1 MFHPQRALA
10 FVRSALL
17 LGVVAACADQPVSP
31 SAAADDE
38 SPASFSAAGGRSPRD
53 VPAVKMDLPPAA
65 RPWDNDPAALA
76 QAVAGGGGFAVVAFK
91 EPGSGRA
98 LATGRR
104 GAVTAGTVRA
114 GLQLLERNGAEVIE
128 LLDGIG
134 AARVRMDP
142 AAAAEISRHPLIDFV
157 EPRQYGQLQAQTTP
171 AGISLVGAPDF
182 WSQTG
187 VTGAGARIEI
197 IDTGHQQGHVDLP
210 YVSSY
215 NCAGLYGG
223 CDDAG
228 GVGWHGTHVLGI
240 VTARNN
246 TDGVVG
252 VAPGIAPSDVF
263 MYGACDS
270 SYGSCPTDQVT
281 AGINAGIWN
290 AHVINMSLSQPYD
303 AAQSNAI
310 AQAWSSGIVIVA
322 AAGNNLS
329 NSPQYPAAYANVIG
343 VSGVLSNKNFAGSG
357 TTVCGGYSN
366 YGSHVDMAA
375 PFEVQSTI
383 GINSYGTLCGTSMAA
398 PHVTGAAALLKS
410 QNPGW
415 TNQQIVDTLFAR
427 AEDLGTA
434 GRDDFYGYGLVRLL
448 RPAGPPPPT
457 ANITGPTS
465 INAAGS
471 YTWYA
476 NAAGGNGT
484 YTYSWE
490 YRVQGGAW
498 TAVGCGCPSYTQTV
512 ATTDPSFEI
521 RVTVTSAGLTGS
533 DTHLVGTTPSPALG
547 VTITGP
553 VVRLPGGSGT
563 WAANATGGTGTYTY
577 QWQYRSHLS
586 TTWTNVG
593 NGTATYTRNA
603 PPASFYLRVTVTSGG
618 MSATS
623 PEHYVSVPENNPGGD
638 CGYNNWGQWVCW

>member
-1 MFHPQRALA
+1 MIRSKSVIT

-17 LGVVAACADQPVSP
+17 LAVVAACADQPVSP
-31 SAAADDE
+31 NAAAAEGE
-38 SPASFSAAGGRSPRD
+38 SLAASSAAGRGSPRD
-53 VPAVKMDLPPAA
+53 VPEVQIALPPAA
-65 RPWDNDPAALA
+65 RPWDSDPAALQ
-76 QAVAGGGGFAVVAFK
+76 QAIAGGDGYAIVAFK

-104 GAVTAGTVRA
+104 AAVTAGTVRA
-114 GLQLLERNGAEVIE
+114 GLQLLERHGAEVVE

-134 AARVRMDP
+134 AARVRIDP
-142 AAAAEISRHPLIDFV
+142 AAAAEISRHPLVDFV
-157 EPRQYGQLQAQTTP
+157 EPRQYGKLQAQTTP
-171 AGISLVGAPDF
+171 WGISLVGAPDF

-215 NCAGLYGG
+215 NCAGLNGG
-223 CDDAG
+223 CDDGSA
-228 GVGWHGTHVLGI
+228 VGWHGTHVLGI

-252 VAPGIAPSDVF
+252 VAPGINGSDVF

-270 SYGSCPTDQVT
+270 TYGSCPTDQVT
-281 AGINAGIWN
+281 AGINAGIWSAN
-290 AHVINMSLSQPYD
+290 VINLSLSQPYD
-303 AAQSNAI
+303 AAQANAV
-310 AQAWSSGIVIVA
+310 AQAWGNGIVIVA

-357 TTVCGGYSN
+357 TTACGGYSN
-366 YGSHVDMAA
+366 YGSHVDLAA

-427 AEDLGTA
+427 AEDLGAT
-434 GRDDFYGYGLVRLL
+434 GRDDYFGYGLVRLL

-457 ANITGPTS
+457 ANITGPIS

-476 NAAGGNGT
+476 NAASGNGT
-484 YTYSWE
+484 YAYSWE

-498 TAVGCGCPSYTQTV
+498 TAVGCGCASYTRTV
-512 ATTDPSFEI
+512 AANEPSFEI

-533 DTHLVGTTPSPALG
+533 DTHLVSVAIPSTLS
-547 VTITGP
+547 VTISGP
-553 VVRLPGGSGT
+553 TYIWGGSSNSWT
-563 WAANATGGTGTYTY
+563 ANPSGGNGTYTY
-577 QWQYRSHLS
+577 QWQYSS
-586 TTWTNVG
+586 NGSTWTNG
-593 NGTATYTRNA
+593 GTTQTYTRSIGRYA
-603 PPASFYLRVTVTSGG
+603 TALYLRVTVTSNGA
-618 MSATS
+618 SATS
-623 PEHYVSVPENNPGGD
+623 ATYYVQVEPQEPECGGPGQMI
-638 CGYNNWGQWVCW
+638 CP